1 MKLVRDNIPDIIRE
15 SGRTPIYRKLDHM
28 EYREYLNKK
37 LYEEIEEYQI
47 ENQVEELCDVV
58 EVIYALIEEL
68 NVSKVSVSGWQT
80 RCSHMRAIPHI
91 ISSVCEN
98 RYL

>member
-1 MKLVRDNIPDIIRE
+1 MKLVRDNIPDIIKE

-37 LYEEIEEYQI
+37 LYEEIEEYLI
-47 ENQVEELCDVV
+47 ENQIEELCDVV

-68 NVSKVSVSGWQT
+68 NVSKEEFERIRLEKATSNGIFEKRILLIDVKD
-80 RCSHMRAIPHI
+80 
-91 ISSVCEN
+91 
-98 RYL
+98 